1 MRNLVITMAFL
12 ISISSCKSTELIG
25 SWKVEQAPTRNYSE
39 IGIVVVTPNM
49 STRSIMESDLATVL
63 ATKGIK
69 ASPTFDIFP
78 FVANRELF
86 DENDTLSI
94 RNYARERIDKFGF
107 DAILL
112 VALFDQR
119 TESRY
124 NQGSTFSFA
133 VPAYQYNYYGF
144 YQYAYSTVHTPGYY
158 STKTLYFLESN
169 LYDAGTEK
177 LIWTAQTKTTVDVSD
192 IHKDS
197 RLFADIIAE
206 EMLKKNAVTP

>member
-1 MRNLVITMAFL
+1 MRDLVFIGVILALF
-12 ISISSCKSTELIG
+12 SSCVSTELVG
-25 SWKVEQAPTRNYSE
+25 SWKMDQTMTGSYDE

-49 STRSIMESDLATVL
+49 STRSIMETDLATSL
-63 ATKGIK
+63 AAKGIK

-78 FVANRELF
+78 FVANQELF
-86 DENDTLSI
+86 KDHDTLAI
-94 RNYARERIDKFGF
+94 RNYARERIAKFGF

-124 NQGSTFSFA
+124 NQGSSFSFA
-133 VPAYQYNYYGF
+133 VPAYQYNYYGY
-144 YQYAYSTVHTPGYY
+144 YQYAYSTVYAPGYY

-169 LYDAGTEK
+169 LYDVETEK

-197 RLFADIIAE
+197 GIFADIIAE
-206 EMLKKNAVTP
+206 EMLKKKAVTP